1 MSRLDSTCPTP
12 SGIVGHNCSYPLKYC
27 KPPRIFPAIRTQT
40 TSNRIRDQL
49 AGFSRKRVFIEDS
62 GKSCL
67 HLGVISHPPVRRP
80 LGAGPTGISLSVGEA
95 LPRCMKMMVRKANTD
110 ALPVYTIGHSNVP
123 IARLI
128 TLLKDSGIEALVD
141 VRSRPFSSYV
151 PQFNK
156 QNVEKTLE
164 EAGISYTFLGDRLG
178 GYPSDATC
186 YSVDP
191 KTGQRKPDYDVIAG
205 KPWFKAGLDELSQI
219 AKATKTALMCSEEE
233 PGKCHRHRLI
243 AKALSSRGFQVLHI
257 RGTGTVQLAAF
268 DTPAASHTGPAAG
281 IGPRQNSLFSE
292 GMSR

>member
-12 SGIVGHNCSYPLKYC
+12 SGIVGHNCSYPLTYC

-128 TLLKDSGIEALVD
+128 TLLKDPGIEALVD
-141 VRSRPFSSYV
+141 VRSRPFSPTCLSS
-151 PQFNK
+151 
-156 QNVEKTLE
+156 T
-164 EAGISYTFLGDRLG
+164 SRTWRRLG
-178 GYPSDATC
+178 RSGHLLYIPWRQARGIPIGRYLLLC
-186 YSVDP
+186 RP
-191 KTGQRKPDYDVIAG
+191 ENRQRKPDYDVIAG

-219 AKATKTALMCSEEE
+219 AKATKPLSCAAKKNPENATGTGDRQGSE
-233 PGKCHRHRLI
+233 
-243 AKALSSRGFQVLHI
+243 SRGFQVLHI
-257 RGTGTVQLAAF
+257 RGTGTVRSPPSTRLQPVTL
-268 DTPAASHTGPAAG
+268 GPL
-281 IGPRQNSLFSE
+281 PHRTQTE
-292 GMSR
+292 